1 MKKVIKL
8 ILIILWITMIFCFS
22 SQKGTSSS
30 NLSNGLI
37 YKVTSYI
44 TGNKV
49 SNKEKITL
57 SNKYSKFVRKMAHFS
72 VYLILGVLV
81 VSFIS
86 EFNIKRRYL
95 LAVILCIFYA
105 LTDELHQYF
114 VPGRS
119 CELLDVL
126 LDSTSS
132 LLGAL
137 AYKFIISIKKG
148 SILKK
153 EKI

>member
-1 MKKVIKL
+1 MKKAIKL

-49 SNKEKITL
+49 SNKEKVIL

-72 VYLILGVLV
+72 VYLILGILV
-81 VSFIS
+81 ISFIS

-95 LAVILCIFYA
+95 LAVILCVLYA

-119 CELLDVL
+119 CELLDIL

-132 LLGAL
+132 FLGVL
-137 AYKFIISIKKG
+137 FYKFIISIKKG
-148 SILKK
+148 NN
-153 EKI
+153 

>member
-49 SNKEKITL
+49 SNKEKVIL

-81 VSFIS
+81 ISFIS

-95 LAVILCIFYA
+95 LAVILCVLYA

-126 LDSTSS
+126 LDSASS
-132 LLGAL
+132 FLGVL
-137 AYKFIISIKKG
+137 FYKFIISIKKRQ
-148 SILKK
+148 
-153 EKI
+153 

>member
-81 VSFIS
+81 ISFIR

-132 LLGAL
+132 LLGVL
-137 AYKFIISIKKG
+137 VYKFIISIKKR
-148 SILKK
+148 
-153 EKI
+153 

>member
-1 MKKVIKL
+1 
-8 ILIILWITMIFCFS
+8 MIFCFS

-148 SILKK
+148 SILEK

>member
-81 VSFIS
+81 ISFIS

-132 LLGAL
+132 LLGVL
-137 AYKFIISIKKG
+137 AYKFIISIKKR
-148 SILKK
+148 
-153 EKI
+153 